1 MAFED
6 GGYFRMTDLQEEKK
20 LVGAMVR
27 HAEALQG
34 HAEQMLGEVDAR
46 GLTLQKTVAQLLIGL
61 DAQAKALS
69 VQEQRFA
76 AQIDAFAR
84 EVAQL
89 GPQAFAGGKAAVA
102 PEVRAALQGA
112 SSVIGAAVQA
122 ATDPAQKTMT
132 ASLDALDRAQL
143 VLTQAQARFSWRALA
158 IIGATALGA
167 LVLAGLGGF
176 ALIGWQ
182 RLEISN
188 ARQELSELQA
198 RAQTVGAAV
207 AEMEKKGQDLD
218 AKGVRFQT
226 TQCLDADGRK
236 RLCVEIE
243 PGAPPFSQDGDKRQ
257 FRVPKGF

>member
-1 MAFED
+1 
-6 GGYFRMTDLQEEKK
+6 MTDLQEEKK

-34 HAEQMLGEVDAR
+34 QAEQMLGKVDAR
-46 GLTLQKTVAQLLIGL
+46 MLTLQKTVAQLLIGI
-61 DAQAKALS
+61 DERSKALS
-69 VQEQRFA
+69 TQEQRLS
-76 AQIDAFAR
+76 AQIDAFAQQ
-84 EVAQL
+84 VAQL

-112 SSVIGAAVQA
+112 ASVIGAAAQA
-122 ATDPAQKTMT
+122 VTDPAQKTMT

-143 VLTQAQARFSWRALA
+143 VLTQAQARFSSRVLA

-188 ARQELSELQA
+188 AKQELSELQA
-198 RAQTVGAAV
+198 RAQTVGATV
-207 AEMEKKGQDLD
+207 AEMEKKGRELD

-226 TQCLDADGRK
+226 STCQDNDGRK

-243 PGAPPFSQDGDKRQ
+243 PGAPLFSQDGDKKQ

>member
-1 MAFED
+1 
-6 GGYFRMTDLQEEKK
+6 MTDLQEEKK

-34 HAEQMLGEVDAR
+34 QADQMLGKVDAR
-46 GLTLQKTVAQLLIGL
+46 MLTLQKTVAQLLIGI
-61 DAQAKALS
+61 DEKSKALS

-76 AQIDAFAR
+76 AQIDTFAR

-102 PEVRAALQGA
+102 PEVRTALQGA
-112 SSVIGAAVQA
+112 ASVIGAAAEAV
-122 ATDPAQKTMT
+122 TNPAQKTIT

-143 VLTQAQARFSWRALA
+143 VLTQAQERFSWRALA

-176 ALIGWQ
+176 VLIGWQ
-182 RLEISN
+182 KLEISD
-188 ARQELSELQA
+188 ARQELSELQT
-198 RAQTVGAAV
+198 RVETVGATV
-207 AEMEKKGQDLD
+207 AEMAKKGRDLD

-226 TQCLDADGRK
+226 TQCQDNDGRK

-243 PGAPPFSQDGDKRQ
+243 PGAPLFSQDGDKKQ

>member
-1 MAFED
+1 
-6 GGYFRMTDLQEEKK
+6 MTDLQEEKK

-34 HAEQMLGEVDAR
+34 QADEMLGKVDAR
-46 GLTLQKTVAQLLIGL
+46 MLTLQKTVAQLLIGI
-61 DAQAKALS
+61 DERSQALAT
-69 VQEQRFA
+69 QEQRFA
-76 AQIDAFAR
+76 AQIDAFAQQ
-84 EVAQL
+84 VAQL

-112 SSVIGAAVQA
+112 ASVIGAAAEAV
-122 ATDPAQKTMT
+122 TNPAQKTMT

-176 ALIGWQ
+176 VLLGWQ
-182 RLEISN
+182 RLEISD
-188 ARQELSELQA
+188 AKKELSELQA
-198 RAQTVGAAV
+198 RLETVGATV
-207 AEMEKKGQDLD
+207 AEMEKKGRELD

-226 TQCLDADGRK
+226 STCLDNDGRK

-243 PGAPPFSQDGDKRQ
+243 PQPEFSMDGGKKQ

>member
-1 MAFED
+1 
-6 GGYFRMTDLQEEKK
+6 MTDLQEEKK

-34 HAEQMLGEVDAR
+34 QAEQMLGKVDAR
-46 GLTLQKTVAQLLIGL
+46 GLTLQKTVAQLLVGL

-69 VQEQRFA
+69 GQEQRFA
-76 AQIDAFAR
+76 AQIDAFA
-84 EVAQL
+84 EQVAQL

-112 SSVIGAAVQA
+112 ASVIGAAAQA
-122 ATDPAQKTMT
+122 VTDPAQKAMT

-143 VLTQAQARFSWRALA
+143 ALTQAQARFSWRALA
-158 IIGATALGA
+158 ILGAMALGA
-167 LVLAGLGGF
+167 LVLAGLGGSV
-176 ALIGWQ
+176 LIGWQ

-188 ARQELSELQA
+188 ARQELSELQV
-198 RAQTVGAAV
+198 RAQGLSVAV
-207 AEMEKKGQDLD
+207 AEMEKKGRELD
-218 AKGVRFQT
+218 VKGVRFLT
-226 TQCLDADGRK
+226 TQCLDNEGRK

-243 PGAPPFSQDGDKRQ
+243 PGAPAFSQDGDKKQ

>member
-1 MAFED
+1 
-6 GGYFRMTDLQEEKK
+6 MTDLQDEKK

-34 HAEQMLGEVDAR
+34 QAEQMLGKVDAR
-46 GLTLQKTVAQLLIGL
+46 MLTLQKTVAQLLIGI
-61 DAQAKALS
+61 DERSKALS

-89 GPQAFAGGKAAVA
+89 GPQAFAGGKSAVA
-102 PEVRAALQGA
+102 PEVRAVLQGA
-112 SSVIGAAVQA
+112 ASVIGAAAEAV
-122 ATDPAQKTMT
+122 TNPAQKTMT

-143 VLTQAQARFSWRALA
+143 VLTQAQARFSWQALA

-167 LVLAGLGGF
+167 LVLAGLGGSV
-176 ALIGWQ
+176 LIGWQ

-207 AEMEKKGQDLD
+207 AEMEKKGRELD
-218 AKGVRFQT
+218 AKGVRFLT
-226 TQCLDADGRK
+226 TKCPDDEGRN

-243 PGAPPFSQDGDKRQ
+243 PKPEFSMDNGKRQ

>member
-1 MAFED
+1 
-6 GGYFRMTDLQEEKK
+6 MTDLQEEKK
-20 LVGAMVR
+20 LVSAMVK

-34 HAEQMLGEVDAR
+34 QADQMMSKVDAR
-46 GLTLQKTVAQLLIGL
+46 TLTLQKTVAQLLVGL

-76 AQIDAFAR
+76 AQIDAFA
-84 EVAQL
+84 EQVAQL

-112 SSVIGAAVQA
+112 ASVIGAAAQA
-122 ATDPAQKTMT
+122 VTNPAQKTIT

-143 VLTQAQARFSWRALA
+143 VLTQAQARFSWWALA

-167 LVLAGLGGF
+167 LVLAGLGGSV
-176 ALIGWQ
+176 LIGWQ
-182 RLEISN
+182 RLEISD
-188 ARQELSELQA
+188 AKKELSELQA
-198 RAQTVGAAV
+198 RAETIGATV
-207 AEMEKKGQDLD
+207 AEMEKKGRELD

-226 TQCLDADGRK
+226 TQCLDNEGRK

-243 PGAPPFSQDGDKRQ
+243 AQPEFSSDGGKRL

>member
-1 MAFED
+1 
-6 GGYFRMTDLQEEKK
+6 MTDLQEEKK

-34 HAEQMLGEVDAR
+34 QADQMMSQVDAR
-46 GLTLQKTVAQLLIGL
+46 GLTLQKTVAQLLVGL

-69 VQEQRFA
+69 GQEQRFA
-76 AQIDAFAR
+76 AQIDAFA
-84 EVAQL
+84 EQVAQL

-112 SSVIGAAVQA
+112 SSVIGAAAQA
-122 ATDPAQKTMT
+122 VTNPAQKTMT

-143 VLTQAQARFSWRALA
+143 VLTQAQARFSWHALA

-167 LVLAGLGGF
+167 LVLAGLGGSV
-176 ALIGWQ
+176 LIGWQ

-188 ARQELSELQA
+188 AKQELSELQA
-198 RAQTVGAAV
+198 RAQTVGATV
-207 AEMEKKGQDLD
+207 AEMEKKGRDLD

-226 TQCLDADGRK
+226 STCQDNDGRK

-243 PGAPPFSQDGDKRQ
+243 PGAPLFSQDGDKKQ

>member
-1 MAFED
+1 
-6 GGYFRMTDLQEEKK
+6 MTDLQEEKK

-34 HAEQMLGEVDAR
+34 QAEQMLGKVDAR
-46 GLTLQKTVAQLLIGL
+46 MLTLQKTVAQLLIGI
-61 DAQAKALS
+61 DERSKALS

-76 AQIDAFAR
+76 AQIDAFAQQ
-84 EVAQL
+84 VAQL

-112 SSVIGAAVQA
+112 ASVIGAAAEAV
-122 ATDPAQKTMT
+122 TNPAQKTMT

-167 LVLAGLGGF
+167 LVLAGLGGSV
-176 ALIGWQ
+176 LIGWQ

-198 RAQTVGAAV
+198 RAQTVGATV
-207 AEMEKKGQDLD
+207 AEMEKKGRDLD

-226 TQCLDADGRK
+226 STCLDNDGRK

-243 PGAPPFSQDGDKRQ
+243 PGAPLFSQDGDKKQ

>member
-1 MAFED
+1 
-6 GGYFRMTDLQEEKK
+6 MTDLQEEKK

-34 HAEQMLGEVDAR
+34 QAEQMLGEVDAR
-46 GLTLQKTVAQLLIGL
+46 MLALQKTVAQLLIGI
-61 DAQAKALS
+61 DERSKALS

-76 AQIDAFAR
+76 AQIDAFAQQ
-84 EVAQL
+84 VAQL
-89 GPQAFAGGKAAVA
+89 GPQAFAGGEAAIA

-112 SSVIGAAVQA
+112 ASVIGAAAEAV
-122 ATDPAQKTMT
+122 TNPAQKTMT

-167 LVLAGLGGF
+167 LVLAGLGGSV
-176 ALIGWQ
+176 LIGWQ

-188 ARQELSELQA
+188 ARQELSELQE
-198 RAQTVGAAV
+198 RAQALGAAV
-207 AEMEKKGQDLD
+207 ADMEKKGRDLD
-218 AKGVRFQT
+218 AKGVRFQAST
-226 TQCLDADGRK
+226 CLDNDGRK

-243 PGAPPFSQDGDKRQ
+243 PSAPAFSQDGEKRQ

>member
-1 MAFED
+1 
-6 GGYFRMTDLQEEKK
+6 MTDLQEEKK

-34 HAEQMLGEVDAR
+34 QADQMLGKVDAR
-46 GLTLQKTVAQLLIGL
+46 MLTLQKTVAQLLIGI
-61 DAQAKALS
+61 DERSQALS
-69 VQEQRFA
+69 VQEQRFG
-76 AQIDAFAR
+76 AQIDAFVR

-112 SSVIGAAVQA
+112 ASVIGAAAQA
-122 ATDPAQKTMT
+122 VTNPAQKTMT

-143 VLTQAQARFSWRALA
+143 VLTQAQERFSWRVLA

-176 ALIGWQ
+176 VLIGWQ
-182 RLEISN
+182 KLEISN
-188 ARQELSELQA
+188 ARQELSELQTRVEA
-198 RAQTVGAAV
+198 AGATV
-207 AEMEKKGQDLD
+207 AEMEKKGRELD

-226 TQCLDADGRK
+226 TQCQDNDGRK

-243 PGAPPFSQDGDKRQ
+243 PGAPLFSQDSDKKQ

>member
-1 MAFED
+1 
-6 GGYFRMTDLQEEKK
+6 MTDLQDEKK

-34 HAEQMLGEVDAR
+34 QADQMLGKVDAR
-46 GLTLQKTVAQLLIGL
+46 MLTLQKTVAQLLVGL
-61 DAQAKALS
+61 DAQAKALG

-76 AQIDAFAR
+76 AQIDAFAQQ
-84 EVAQL
+84 VAQL
-89 GPQAFAGGKAAVA
+89 GPQAFAGGKSAVA

-112 SSVIGAAVQA
+112 ASVIGAAAEAV
-122 ATDPAQKTMT
+122 TNPAQKTMT

-143 VLTQAQARFSWRALA
+143 VLTQAQERFSWRALA

-167 LVLAGLGGF
+167 LVLAGLGGSV
-176 ALIGWQ
+176 LIGWQ

-198 RAQTVGAAV
+198 RAQALSVAVG
-207 AEMEKKGQDLD
+207 EMEKKGRELD

-226 TQCLDADGRK
+226 RQCQDTDGRK

-243 PGAPPFSQDGDKRQ
+243 PDSLSFSQDDGKRQ